1 MNCYYVDYENVQ
13 NDGLNGIQNLRK
25 SDQVFILYSKNAN
38 KLKPKMVQNIK
49 KSLAKVSFIEIQYLG
64 SNALDFQLCVLMG
77 MKIGEFSGKTLDIY
91 IVSKD
96 HGYDSVKNGVS
107 DLLSETLK
115 KRNISLS
122 ISRIQTI
129 NEQWD
134 NEKFIKDRK
143 NMITNFITIFN
154 SNIENKQTNLIHICK
169 DVDFIFDCINEL
181 LKKYKHF
188 KTSQKRCLVKVLET
202 FPIDDFIAT
211 LISYDSKENNI
222 KYLLQYLNYNIYS
235 RSPEH
240 KLAVAQLR
248 NKDLKKQYEIFIQQV
263 IN

>member
-122 ISRIQTI
+122 ISRITTI
-129 NEQWD
+129 NGINIVKKEED
-134 NEKFIKDRK
+134 KRSKFLKIVSP
-143 NMITNFITIFN
+143 NITNTKYSSKLNDIVNILVDTPSLTSIIFHN
-154 SNIENKQTNLIHICK
+154 ECVKKFGNKSGVEIYR
-169 DVDFIFDCINEL
+169 L
-181 LKKYKHF
+181 LKPK
-188 KTSQKRCLVKVLET
+188 
-202 FPIDDFIAT
+202 
-211 LISYDSKENNI
+211 
-222 KYLLQYLNYNIYS
+222 
-235 RSPEH
+235 
-240 KLAVAQLR
+240 
-248 NKDLKKQYEIFIQQV
+248 IQF
-263 IN
+263 